1 MKPTAKPTA
10 PSFNRAWPYA
20 VLGLIVLASLL
31 GNLFWLQQNTVQLG
45 HDASAHLARTLKMA
59 EAMSPLSLG
68 SFLRGLT
75 ITDFRPPGLYLA
87 AQPFYWLFGRSID
100 SAQLAN
106 VTILALILV
115 CTFALAR
122 FILDAAAAGG
132 TLGLSRGGA
141 NALALLAT
149 AMTALLPMLV
159 AMARL
164 FYTETL
170 VTLSLVAAVYFLL
183 RSQGFTRR
191 AWCVAL
197 GVALG
202 IGLLAKWT
210 LPVYVVL
217 PLLLVAWQSPLRQA
231 AARRSL
237 WPQLRP
243 GWESPGRGPLP
254 WRTLVVRIAL
264 AALAAALVAVL
275 LYWPQQSLWAN
286 TLLHG
291 WLLPAWFI
299 VWFALFALLLAP
311 STSLFNL
318 LLALAVAAAIASLWY
333 LPRAGFAFELSDV
346 AFGTGGGDFEVADWS
361 SFNQYFRYFRLFFQH
376 HLGLAIGLLILPAGL
391 LPWLWRGR
399 SWLQALP
406 GSLLLWVA
414 TLSPFLL
421 LIATSQTN
429 SRNLVPILPL
439 FAILAVL
446 GLLAYPRR
454 WRYAWATAWLA
465 ILLSFW
471 ALATFDGLST
481 LHTQTSVFWPA
492 QTYSVAPASGVTDP
506 DFWIVPDVLD
516 QVTPIVAPSGEMT
529 TTLGVMLDLA
539 PLHSGSFEYD
549 IIRYDKPID
558 LITLSSPQIGAIADV
573 VTNKWLLIKDG
584 DNRELNE
591 RQRGIVGQMLAH
603 APWFTSLYSLVKSY
617 PFPNGETAYLYRRAA
632 GPADPY
638 QFSTIVGTDLPP
650 VADAIRSWWSPRAA
664 LAYATPETAVWLGT
678 QALPPDEHAIIP
690 AGDGDLE
697 AGDLAGIGRTLIVAS
712 RYRTSDFQ
720 AWLDRQ
726 FRYIAEVRS
735 GEFAAS
741 LYGHL
746 DHLLAPVAV
755 DAAWPELSIASL
767 STWPE
772 VRPGDP
778 LPVDARLAGRLDG
791 TWKISA
797 RLLDGSGTVLWQ
809 QDTSAAGEDVALTL
823 FVPPG
828 TPPGEYTLD
837 FVVYNAATQ
846 EVAADAAGRSTT
858 PLAAIKVVE

>member
-1 MKPTAKPTA
+1 MKPSA
-10 PSFNRAWPYA
+10 PSLNRAWPYA

-106 VTILALILV
+106 VTTLALILV
-115 CTFALAR
+115 CTFALVR
-122 FILDAAAAGG
+122 FTLDSAAASGA
-132 TLGLSRGGA
+132 LGLSHDGV

-159 AMARL
+159 AMSRL

-170 VTLSLVAAVYFLL
+170 VTLCLVAAVYFLL

-217 PLLLVAWQSPLRQA
+217 PLLLAAWQSPLRQSVA
-231 AARRSL
+231 QRSL
-237 WPQLRP
+237 WSQLQP
-243 GWESPGRGPLP
+243 KWEGNGRGPLP
-254 WRTLVVRIAL
+254 WRAIVVRLAL
-264 AALAAALVAVL
+264 AALAAAIVAGL
-275 LYWPQQSLWAN
+275 LYWPQQSLWAT

-291 WLLPAWFI
+291 WLLPAWFV

-318 LLALAVAAAIASLWY
+318 LLAFAVAAAIAGLWY

-399 SWLQALP
+399 SWLQTLP
-406 GSLLLWVA
+406 GSLLLWVT

-421 LIATSQTN
+421 LITTSQTN

-439 FAILAVL
+439 FAILAAI
-446 GLLAYPRR
+446 GLLAYPPP
-454 WRYAWATAWLA
+454 WRFAWGGVWLGA
-465 ILLSFW
+465 LLLFW
-471 ALATFDGLST
+471 ALATFDGLGA
-481 LHTQTSVFWPA
+481 LRTQTSLLWPG
-492 QTYSVAPASGVTDP
+492 QGYSVAPASGDTDP
-506 DFWIVPDVLD
+506 GYWIVPDVLD
-516 QVTPIVAPSGEMT
+516 QASAGIAAGSGIT
-529 TTLGVMLDLA
+529 STLGILLEIT
-539 PLHSGSFEYD
+539 PLHSGSFDYD
-549 IIRYDKPID
+549 MLKEHKPVD
-558 LITLSSPQIGAIADV
+558 LITLTSPEVRGIGDV
-573 VTNKWLLIKDG
+573 LTNQWVLIKDG
-584 DNRELNE
+584 DNGQLYDL
-591 RQRGIVGQMLAH
+591 QRGIVGQMLAH
-603 APWFTSLYSLVKSY
+603 APWFTNLYSLVKSY
-617 PFPNGETAYLYRRAA
+617 SFPNGETAYLYRRDA
-632 GPADPY
+632 GPADPSL
-638 QFSTIVGTDLPP
+638 FSTIVGTDLPP
-650 VADAIRSWWSPRAA
+650 VAGAIRSWWSPRST

-690 AGDGDLE
+690 AGGGDLK

-741 LYGHL
+741 LYGNL
-746 DHLLAPVAV
+746 DHPLAPVAV

-772 VRPGDP
+772 VRPGDA

-797 RLLDGSGTVLWQ
+797 RLVDGSGTVLWQ

-837 FVVYNAATQ
+837 FVVYNATTQ

-858 PLAAIKVVE
+858 PLATIKVVE